1 MVFCCRITIESA
13 ADGTK
18 MFFESASTIN
28 IEKSWRKFTGTAIV
42 ELPKGVYYQIGNK
55 MFPIESIK
63 ELFKTGDLIK
73 IENGY
78 NRDYNTD
85 FEGYIARIQPTIP
98 VAFHCEDEMYH
109 LKRNNIEI
117 HIEDATV
124 RQILEAAAPGYQIE
138 CADEIYGDFS
148 MADTTS
154 AKVFDELKKK
164 AGLYTFFR
172 GKRLVC
178 GLPYSDDKLPTEI
191 PQFEFGQNIIDN
203 SLQYIAPEDCKLKIY
218 GKSIQND
225 GSLIVFDKGDEGGDI
240 DRMNYNYQLT
250 KDELKAIVLKRYD
263 NAKTKGGY
271 SGTVTSFGFPV
282 VEHGQTIRVLD
293 PGIYE
298 KRDSEHYVDEV
309 KIEVSISGGYRRT
322 STVGK
327 FVTEKKLLK

>member
-13 ADGTK
+13 EDGTK
-18 MFFESASTIN
+18 KFFEAASSIN
-28 IEKSWRKFTGTAIV
+28 IEKSWRRYTDKAIV
-42 ELPKGVYYQIGNK
+42 ELPKGVYFQIGR
-55 MFPIESIK
+55 MMYPMESIK
-63 ELFKTGDLIK
+63 DLFKTGDKIK

-78 NRDYNTD
+78 NRQYNTD
-85 FEGYIARIQPTIP
+85 FEGYIERIQPTIP

-124 RQILEAAAPGYQIE
+124 RQILEAAAPGYEID
-138 CADEIYGDFS
+138 CADEMYGDFS

-178 GLPYSDDKLPTEI
+178 GLPYSDDKLSTAI
-191 PQFEFGQNIIDN
+191 PQFEFGRNIIDN

-218 GKSIQND
+218 GRSFQTNGTYIAYD
-225 GSLIVFDKGDEGGDI
+225 RGDEGGDI
-240 DRMNYNYQLT
+240 ERYNQDFLT
-250 KDELKAIVLKRYD
+250 SKELKQIVDHRYD

-271 SGTVTSFGFPV
+271 TGDIKSFGFPV
-282 VEHGQTIRVLD
+282 VEHGQTIRVYD

-309 KIEVSISGGYRRT
+309 KIEVSVSGGYRRT
-322 STVGK
+322 CKVGK
-327 FVTEKKLLK
+327 FVTQKKLSR

>member
-13 ADGTK
+13 VDQSK
-18 MFFESASTIN
+18 KFFEAASIIE
-28 IEKSWRKFTGTAIV
+28 IEKTWRKFTNTAV
-42 ELPKGVYYQIGNK
+42 LQLPKGVYYQVGNT
-55 MFPIESIK
+55 MFAMESIK
-63 ELFKTGDLIK
+63 DLFKTGDLIK
-73 IENGY
+73 IELGY
-78 NRDYNTD
+78 NRELKTE

-98 VAFHCEDEMYH
+98 VEFHCENEMYKM
-109 LKRNNIEI
+109 KRNNISI

-124 RQILEAAAPGYQIE
+124 RQILQAAAPGYEIE

-148 MADTTS
+148 MAETTS

-172 GKRLVC
+172 GKRLIC
-178 GLPYSDDKLPTEI
+178 GLQYSDDKLPTVI
-191 PQFEFGQNIIDN
+191 PQFEFGRNIIDN
-203 SLQYIAPEDCKLKIY
+203 SLEYKAPEDCKLKIY

-225 GSLIVFDKGDEGGDI
+225 GSLIVYDRGDEGGDI
-240 DRMNYNYQLT
+240 DRMNFNYQIT
-250 KDELKAIVLKRYD
+250 KKDLKAVVDQRYE

-309 KIEVSISGGYRRT
+309 KISVSVSGGYKRVC
-322 STVGK
+322 TVGK
-327 FVTEKKLLK
+327 FVSQKKLLK

>member
-13 ADGTK
+13 ADQSK
-18 MFFESASTIN
+18 KFFEAASSIE
-28 IEKSWRKFTGTAIV
+28 IEKTWRKFTNTAV
-42 ELPKGVYYQIGNK
+42 LQLPKGVYYQVGNT
-55 MFPIESIK
+55 MFPMKSIK

-73 IENGY
+73 IELGY
-78 NRDYNTD
+78 NRELKTE

-98 VAFHCEDEMYH
+98 LEFHCENEMYNM
-109 LKRNNIEI
+109 KRNNISI

-124 RQILEAAAPGYQIE
+124 RQILQAAAPGYQIE

-148 MADTTS
+148 MAETTS

-172 GKRLVC
+172 GKRLIC
-178 GLPYSDDKLPTEI
+178 GLQYSDDKLPTEI
-191 PQFEFGQNIIDN
+191 PQFEFGRNIIDN
-203 SLQYIAPEDCKLKIY
+203 SLEYKAPEDCKLKIY

-225 GSLIVFDKGDEGGDI
+225 GTLIVFDKGDEGGDI
-240 DRMNYNYQLT
+240 ERVNYNYEIT
-250 KDELKAIVLKRYD
+250 KDQLEAIVLKRYD

-271 SGTVTSFGFPV
+271 AGTVTSFGFPV

-298 KRDSEHYVDEV
+298 KRDSMHYVDEV
-309 KIEVSISGGYRRT
+309 KISVSVSGGYKRVC
-322 STVGK
+322 TVGK
-327 FVTEKKLLK
+327 FVSQKKLLK

>member
-1 MVFCCRITIESA
+1 MVFCCKITIESA
-13 ADGTK
+13 VDQTK
-18 MFFESASTIN
+18 MFFEAASSIE
-28 IEKSWRKFTGTAIV
+28 IEKTWRKFTDTAIL
-42 ELPKGVYYQIGNK
+42 ELPKGVYYQVGNT
-55 MFPIESIK
+55 MFPMESIK

-73 IENGY
+73 IELGY
-78 NRDYNTD
+78 NRELKTE

-98 VAFHCEDEMYH
+98 VAFHCEDEMYTM
-109 LKRNNIEI
+109 KRNNISV

-124 RQILEAAAPGYQIE
+124 KQILQAAAPGYEIE

-154 AKVFDELKKK
+154 AKIFDELRRK

-178 GLPYSDDKLPTEI
+178 GLQYADDKLPTAI
-191 PQFEFGQNIIDN
+191 PQFEFGRNIIDD
-203 SLQYIAPEDCKLKIY
+203 SLEYKSPEDCKLKIY
-218 GKSIQND
+218 GKSIQKD
-225 GSLIVFDKGDEGGDI
+225 GSVIYYDRGDEGGDI
-240 DRMNYNYQLT
+240 ERWNQDYTTKEQLKINIDR
-250 KDELKAIVLKRYD
+250 RYD

-271 SGTVTSFGFPV
+271 AGTIKSFGFPV

-309 KIEVSISGGYRRT
+309 KITVSASGGYRRIC
-322 STVGK
+322 TVGK
-327 FVTEKKLLK
+327 FVTEKKLL

>member
-18 MFFESASTIN
+18 KFFEAASSIE
-28 IEKSWRKFTGTAIV
+28 IEKTWRKFTDTAVV
-42 ELPKGVYYQIGNK
+42 ELPKGVYYQVGNA
-55 MFPIESIK
+55 MFAMESIK
-63 ELFKTGDLIK
+63 ELFKTGDKIT

-78 NRDYNTD
+78 NRVFNTD

-98 VAFHCEDEMYH
+98 VAFHCEDEMYNM
-109 LKRNNIEI
+109 KRNNISI

-124 RQILEAAAPGYQIE
+124 KQILQAAAPGYQVE

-172 GKRLVC
+172 GKRLIC
-178 GLPYSDDKLPTEI
+178 GLQYSDPSLSTAI
-191 PQFEFGQNIIDN
+191 PQFEFGRNIIDN
-203 SLQYIAPEDCKLKIY
+203 SLEYIAPEDCKLKIY
-218 GKSIQND
+218 GKSIQRD
-225 GSLIVFDKGDEGGDI
+225 GSVIAYDRGDEGGNI
-240 DRMNYNYQLT
+240 ERMLFRYQISKEDLKSVVDKKYNN
-250 KDELKAIVLKRYD
+250 LKSF
-263 NAKTKGGY
+263 GGY
-271 SGTVTSFGFPV
+271 TGDIKSFGFPV
-282 VEHGQTIRVLD
+282 VEHGQTIRVYD

-298 KRDSEHYVDEV
+298 KRDSQHYVDEV
-309 KIEVSISGGYRRT
+309 KIEVSVNAGYKRICK
-322 STVGK
+322 VGK